1 MSGQAFEVLDERGQV
16 INRVVA
22 CPAFAERMW
31 PGRWRPVIAAMQPA
45 QPAPVPQTITRAQG
59 KAALIAAGR
68 WEAVLDYVAGIGDPT
83 KKALA
88 EVALHDTLDWR
99 RDSPFL
105 QQAEQALGLDDKA
118 LDELFRKAKA
128 IEL

>member
-45 QPAPVPQTITRAQG
+45 QPAPVPQVITRAQG

-105 QQAEQALGLDDKA
+105 QQAAQALGLDDKA